1 FFHDD
6 FDQKMGIHRSDPD
19 FSLNFRLFPTGF
31 EDVIILEAPPNTDYF
46 AARAGPMS
54 DCLATVPWPPAIV
67 APVMPYFLRI
77 SPTAAVPSDR
87 SIGPRGEMRSVTY
100 RMFPVTTWASR
111 KPWTWGLGIL

>member
-1 FFHDD
+1 
-6 FDQKMGIHRSDPD
+6 MLCPP
-19 FSLNFRLFPTGF
+19 RLDAADGRESKQDRAT
-31 EDVIILEAPPNTDYF
+31 DVLIASSADVRRTSHNADYL

-77 SPTAAVPSDR
+77 SPTAAVPSER

-100 RMFPVTTWASR
+100 RMLPVTTWTRR
-111 KPWTWGLGIL
+111 KPCTWGLGIL